1 VHSPAIHVA
10 VRSRD
15 AIASHDHHDQVQCA
29 GLLTEEI
36 VGRIVG
42 CSGLRDL
49 VIWLGLQSMNE
60 VREKYGVVNEE
71 NRNVDS
77 NNVFKS
83 RVSSRFLDLGI
94 SLTKVSFVSIKSGRK
109 TVYISGRIRTT
120 PFANNCGHSS
130 EHWRLFACC
139 GQE

>member
-1 VHSPAIHVA
+1 
-10 VRSRD
+10 
-15 AIASHDHHDQVQCA
+15 
-29 GLLTEEI
+29 LTEEI

-60 VREKYGVVNEE
+60 VREKYGIVNEE

-130 EHWRLFACC
+130 EHWRLFACR

>member
-1 VHSPAIHVA
+1 
-10 VRSRD
+10 
-15 AIASHDHHDQVQCA
+15 
-29 GLLTEEI
+29 LTEEI

-71 NRNVDS
+71 NRNIDS
-77 NNVFKS
+77 NNVLKS
-83 RVSSRFLDLGI
+83 RVSLRSLDLGI
-94 SLTKVSFVSIKSGRK
+94 LLTKVSFVSIKSSRK
-109 TVYISGRIRTT
+109 TMDISGRICTSS
-120 PFANNCGHSS
+120 FANNCGHSS
-130 EHWRLFACC
+130 EHWRLFACL

>member
-1 VHSPAIHVA
+1 
-10 VRSRD
+10 
-15 AIASHDHHDQVQCA
+15 
-29 GLLTEEI
+29 LTEEI

-130 EHWRLFACC
+130 EHWRLFACR